1 MDVVISNGA
10 VRRIKSAIVV
20 SSQLQQD
27 ALERIR
33 VHEGLPDLIAHRI
46 HHGLDIPQKM
56 AQAHADLQEAEAD
69 YELARQTEGNL
80 KGQLQRRA
88 EGKVVS

>member
-1 MDVVISNGA
+1 MDVTITTTAYG
-10 VRRIKSAIVV
+10 RIKSAIAVAK
-20 SSQLQQD
+20 QLQED
-27 ALERIR
+27 AMARIL

-46 HHGLDIPQKM
+46 QHGLDIPQKM